1 MVRRSL
7 TDDILIATL
16 RSVYIIMRFR
26 HSDDVW
32 REFPELVPGTLLA
45 RRLSSG
51 VRVDSAVERFT
62 APAAERLTHGSE
74 SDFPEIQAWRRV
86 FSRMGLKPTQYRC
99 AAESLLRRFR
109 KAGSLPRLHPM
120 IDLCNAASMAFAI
133 PIAVFD
139 IERIA
144 GNLAVRHA
152 TGAETFS
159 TFAGEQERPD
169 PNEIIFADDA
179 GRAHARRWTHR
190 QGADSSVGPETRDV
204 LIVAEAM
211 HATAQ
216 ADLARLMQALASE
229 IEVGWG
235 AAPTTRILSAASPEL
250 TLG

>member
-1 MVRRSL
+1 
-7 TDDILIATL
+7 
-16 RSVYIIMRFR
+16 
-26 HSDDVW
+26 
-32 REFPELVPGTLLA
+32 
-45 RRLSSG
+45 
-51 VRVDSAVERFT
+51 
-62 APAAERLTHGSE
+62 
-74 SDFPEIQAWRRV
+74 
-86 FSRMGLKPTQYRC
+86 
-99 AAESLLRRFR
+99 
-109 KAGSLPRLHPM
+109 M

-139 IERIA
+139 IERVA

-235 AAPTTRILSAASPEL
+235 AASTTRILSAASPEL